1 IAFWLFHISLLVFW
15 GSLLYSGYLKGIWDQ
30 MDMPKTSFS
39 EFITDLKPVIHVLVS
54 GGLFLFISI
63 EFITNPLIK
72 ALINKSKK

>member
-1 IAFWLFHISLLVFW
+1 
-15 GSLLYSGYLKGIWDQ
+15 